1 VRTNTWMSVQCLTIG
16 LGLRATQ
23 LRDRVVVAA
32 AREVLDGVR
41 METTHALR
49 QTFRRPGTLA
59 AALIALAIAAGAA
72 AAAGLMVQAVT
83 RIESRPAITGDLA
96 WVLKP

>member
-49 QTFRRPGTLA
+49 QTFRRPGTLPDPPSPGYLGKPEGLRYFWAVA
-59 AALIALAIAAGAA
+59 AVPAAVFSSFIRCSCLI
-72 AAAGLMVQAVT
+72 
-83 RIESRPAITGDLA
+83 RNS
-96 WVLKP
+96 